1 MTTNAIIPGEA
12 VSVRHPV
19 LMPHLIVEGLDRAGD
34 RPCLYTG
41 AGVATYAQVRDIVSQ
56 MTQAFA
62 SLGLGKGARVAVIS
76 GNRPEVLFNMVAMN
90 ISGLIGTPLHP
101 LGSLDDH
108 AFVLQDAQIEALIC
122 DPAYFGDLARALKQR
137 VPGLR
142 HLLAFGPCEDATD
155 ILALARTFTPRPLT
169 AADIQPEDIASITYT
184 GGTTGRPKGVMHT
197 HASSAYLTMVES
209 LEWEFPREL
218 RMLITTPLS
227 HAAAAFLVPVLQR
240 GGAMY
245 VLPGFTPD
253 LFYDWVEWH
262 RITATMLVPA
272 QLYVLFDSA
281 RATTADLSSLQTVFY
296 GASPISP
303 ARLKEGIQKWG
314 RIFYQFYGQSEA
326 PMLLANLAKADHDL
340 DKPER
345 LGACG
350 RPTPWVHLALLD
362 GDHRPVGQG
371 EAGEICVRAPLV
383 MRGYKD
389 LPEQTAEAF
398 AGGWLH
404 TGDIGRFDEEGF
416 LYIVDRKK
424 DMVVTGGFNVFP
436 REIEDVLSTHPA
448 VAQAAVIG
456 VPDEQWGEAVKAVLV
471 LRPGFEAG
479 GALTA
484 ELTQFVK
491 AAKGSVQAPKSIEY
505 VKSIPL
511 TPVGKPDKKVLR
523 AQYWK
528 GQARNV

>member
-1 MTTNAIIPGEA
+1 
-12 VSVRHPV
+12 
-19 LMPHLIVEGLDRAGD
+19 
-34 RPCLYTG
+34 
-41 AGVATYAQVRDIVSQ
+41 
-56 MTQAFA
+56 
-62 SLGLGKGARVAVIS
+62 
-76 GNRPEVLFNMVAMN
+76 
-90 ISGLIGTPLHP
+90 
-101 LGSLDDH
+101 
-108 AFVLQDAQIEALIC
+108 
-122 DPAYFGDLARALKQR
+122 
-137 VPGLR
+137 
-142 HLLAFGPCEDATD
+142 
-155 ILALARTFTPRPLT
+155 
-169 AADIQPEDIASITYT
+169 
-184 GGTTGRPKGVMHT
+184 
-197 HASSAYLTMVES
+197 
-209 LEWEFPREL
+209 
-218 RMLITTPLS
+218 
-227 HAAAAFLVPVLQR
+227 
-240 GGAMY
+240 
-245 VLPGFTPD
+245 
-253 LFYDWVEWH
+253 
-262 RITATMLVPA
+262 
-272 QLYVLFDSA
+272 
-281 RATTADLSSLQTVFY
+281 
-296 GASPISP
+296 
-303 ARLKEGIQKWG
+303 
-314 RIFYQFYGQSEA
+314 
-326 PMLLANLAKADHDL
+326 
-340 DKPER
+340 
-345 LGACG
+345 
-350 RPTPWVHLALLD
+350 LLD

-471 LRPGFEAG
+471 LRPGFEAA

-484 ELTQFVK
+484 ELMQFVK

-523 AQYWK
+523 TQYWK